1 MRRFF
6 CEYIKDIA
14 CIKGQEARH
23 ITRVLRMEVGAQL
36 ILFDGSGYDYLSE
49 ITQID
54 DDGVQLK
61 ILKKSLSE
69 SEPTVHITIFQAI
82 IKSDHMDYV
91 IQKCTEIGVCCF
103 VPYISER
110 CVKRPD
116 QKSAQNLVLRAKRIA
131 MESAKQCGRAK
142 IPQVC
147 EVADFKQVLQKVKE
161 FEGQFLLAYESEE
174 NVTIKDVLKSDS
186 NIGIMIGAEGGFSK
200 NEVQQLKEA
209 GAVVCSLGKL
219 ILRAET
225 AGLVGA
231 AMILYNYMEKR
242 S

>member
-1 MRRFF
+1 
-6 CEYIKDIA
+6 E
-14 CIKGQEARH
+14 
-23 ITRVLRMEVGAQL
+23 
-36 ILFDGSGYDYLSE
+36 FD
-49 ITQID
+49 
-54 DDGVQLK
+54 
-61 ILKKSLSE
+61 
-69 SEPTVHITIFQAI
+69 
-82 IKSDHMDYV
+82 
-91 IQKCTEIGVCCF
+91 
-103 VPYISER
+103 
-110 CVKRPD
+110 
-116 QKSAQNLVLRAKRIA
+116 
-131 MESAKQCGRAK
+131 
-142 IPQVC
+142 
-147 EVADFKQVLQKVKE
+147 
-161 FEGQFLLAYESEE
+161 GQFLLAYESEE